1 MAEEEQQKQEL
12 PESPVPKKR
21 RVFRS
26 VLLTLLIL
34 VILLVSA
41 FAIMFSTDK
50 GSKFLLNRVLER
62 QQIIHYEYEGG
73 NLLKGIILKN
83 VLVTLSAVDV
93 KIDRAEVS
101 LGWRALVHKEI
112 HLYNADV
119 RNLQVITKLPPSSEP
134 FKFKEI
140 KLPFTLR
147 LDHADVDH
155 LLIKTHAAAVNFND
169 IELNEALWSNTK
181 LEFQDSRVNMGYL
194 SIRNATGDMDFHGKY
209 PLNAKATV
217 NIPALNNSLNVHDI
231 QVVAKGSL
239 DTIAAGFATNTP
251 DLVSGWG
258 VVHPVRNHVPMFGQ
272 LEFKNYHWTLLTAQ
286 KLFTQAG
293 VLRYQGD
300 IQRLNLGLS
309 TDVSGQNLPKGK
321 YTAVM
326 HTDLVHQL
334 NIDQFKG
341 QVMNGTVDAKGV
353 VSWEKHVHWDVKGRL
368 NQINPKDKIIPQ
380 VVRDFLPPSLDAKIA
395 STGRLEKGLHFTG
408 MLDFDQYE
416 TWNLKLDQNP
426 AQAKQVNPMLLDVAW
441 KDIDRAMPYI
451 GWLKSE
457 SGDVQIRL
465 IEGQQNIT
473 VASNVGQHETALLPA
488 GQYKAQ
494 LELKNNVL
502 KVPSFNYVASKGSL
516 SGQANVVLPTDKAQL
531 KWDASVKAQD
541 FNPQT
546 VIAAAPVDLVNGQIQ
561 ANGYA
566 KPNQHI
572 IELKGI
578 SLTGHM
584 PQQAQQETVQLTGKS
599 TIAVLFH
606 DVKAG
611 GGFKS
616 FAVNYDGALKSS
628 KVKESNGLLKVKISG
643 TPILLKIDKLQHD
656 GAAGKILAQGKLD
669 LSKGIGWNINASL
682 IRFKPQYFVSML
694 RGELSG
700 NVQTEGFWS
709 DALKRI
715 NIQKLNVAGYI
726 NNKPVRGTGNLALVL
741 NNNQKG
747 FLPQQFEAN
756 NLYLSYAKNQIQA
769 TGNAQNLRLQI
780 NAAALYE
787 LYSGLRGRAYGY
799 LNIQSQPRLQA
810 TANLAVDD
818 FRFGN
823 LLSMRKLR
831 IQGQLPASETVPSLL
846 KAEMN
851 NLRSGNSEIQNG
863 VVTLAGTRKAH
874 VLKVQ
879 GNNRFSK
886 FYVQLAGGFNGQ
898 NSWLGQIQKGDF
910 DSVRV
915 RLVQR
920 QNASVVY
927 NQNTAEL
934 FVGAHCWASQQSEL
948 CFDQPVRISKAKGN
962 ISFVTKNLDLNDFA
976 AFMPQGLAITGKA
989 NGYAKASWA
998 QGSKPKIDA
1007 RMVSRQGVIGIAAED
1022 QQDMGSTLRYD
1033 EISVNAKSVT
1043 QGLQLRFDM
1052 KTPEIGTGYANV
1064 IIDPFKQNKPIQGE
1078 IAFNEVQLKVFKP
1091 FIQDIRTLSGT
1102 LSYAGKI
1109 SGELLAPRLSGEMR
1123 LKDGAISM
1131 ISLPINL
1138 NNIQVYSSIRGDH
1151 ATINGAFN
1159 SGQGVGKLT
1168 GSVDWKNDPRIQ
1180 LHLKGDNLLI
1190 RQAPL
1195 ITALVTPDFSL
1206 DVMPFQKK
1214 LVLKG
1219 DVDVPRALI
1228 SMPESSAPVVDV
1240 SSDVR
1245 IVQQGQDQLAILKSA
1260 RPWDIKADVM
1270 INLGKQVV
1278 FQGFNSRIPLLGRL
1292 YLTQRGVETAMRAN
1306 GAIGVSQKVKIEAYG
1321 QSLDLNRAIARF
1333 NGPLANPTLDVDT
1346 NKIIQGTIVG
1356 VRVTGTASNPNIQVY
1371 NDGGLTEQEAMNA
1384 LITGRINEGA
1394 NNINQSETFRS
1405 DVNNT
1410 IAAAGISMGLGGTRA
1425 FTNQLG
1431 QSFGLSGLALDA
1443 QGTGD
1448 DTQVSVTGYITPD
1461 LYIRYGVGVFT
1472 PVNKLTLRYQMNQK
1486 LYMEAS
1492 QSVDRAI
1499 DFFYNWRF

>member
-1 MAEEEQQKQEL
+1 MAEVEQQKQEL
-12 PESPVPKKR
+12 PESPLPKKR
-21 RVFRS
+21 RVMRS
-26 VLLTLLIL
+26 VLLTLLLL

-62 QQIIHYEYEGG
+62 QHIIHYEYEGG

-83 VLVTLSAVDV
+83 ILVTLSAVDV
-93 KIDRAEVS
+93 KIDRAEVT
-101 LGWRALVHKEI
+101 LGWRALVHKEV

-119 RNLQVITKLPPSSEP
+119 RNLQVITKTPPSNEP
-134 FKFKEI
+134 FQFKEI
-140 KLPFTLR
+140 RLPFTLR
-147 LDHADVDH
+147 LDHVDVDH
-155 LLIKTHAAAVNFND
+155 LLIKTHASSVNFKD

-181 LEFQDSRVNMGYL
+181 LEFEDSRADMGYL
-194 SIRNATGDMDFHGKY
+194 AIKNATGNMDFQGKY
-209 PLNAKATV
+209 PLHAKAIV
-217 NIPALNNSLNVHDI
+217 NIPALNHSLNVHDI

-239 DTIAAGFATNTP
+239 DTITAGFATNTP
-251 DLVSGWG
+251 DLLSGWG
-258 VVHPVRNHVPMFGQ
+258 VVHPVRSHVPMFGQ
-272 LEFKNYHWTLLTAQ
+272 LKFENYHWPLLTDQ

-309 TDVSGQNLPKGK
+309 TDLTGQNLPKGK

-326 HTDLVHQL
+326 HTDLAHQL
-334 NIDQFKG
+334 NIDQFNG
-341 QVMNGTVDAKGV
+341 QVMNGTVNAKGL
-353 VSWEKHVHWDVKGRL
+353 VSWEKHVHWDVQGRL
-368 NQINPKDKIIPQ
+368 SKINPKDKLIPQ
-380 VVRDFLPPSLDAKIA
+380 VVKDFLPPSLDAKIA
-395 STGRLEKGLHFTG
+395 STGRLEKGLHLTG
-408 MLDFDQYE
+408 LVDFDQYE
-416 TWNLKLDQNP
+416 TWNLKLNQNE
-426 AQAKQVNPMLLDVAW
+426 AKPKQPQPMLLDVAW
-441 KDIDRAMPYI
+441 KNIDRAMPYI
-451 GWLKSE
+451 GWLKSD

-465 IEGQQNIT
+465 VEGQQNLVVSSAI
-473 VASNVGQHETALLPA
+473 GQHESALLPA

-494 LELKNNVL
+494 LDIKKNIL
-502 KVPSFNYVASKGSL
+502 KVPSFSYVANKGSL
-516 SGQANVVLPTDKAQL
+516 SGQANVILPTDKTQL
-531 KWDASVKAQD
+531 KWDAKLKAQD

-546 VIAAAPVDLVNGQIQ
+546 VVAAAPVDLVNGQIQ
-561 ANGYA
+561 ASGYA

-572 IELKGI
+572 IELKAI
-578 SLTGHM
+578 NLVGHL

-599 TIAVLFH
+599 TVAVLFH

-628 KVKESNGLLKVKISG
+628 KIKESSGLLKVKVSG
-643 TPILLKIDKLQHD
+643 TPLLLKIYQFQHD
-656 GAAGKILAQGKLD
+656 GAAGKILAQGKVD
-669 LSKGIGWNINASL
+669 LSKGIGWNVNASL
-682 IRFKPQYFVSML
+682 VRFKPQYFVSTV
-694 RGELSG
+694 RGEISG
-700 NVQTEGFWS
+700 IVQTEGFWS

-726 NNKPVRGTGNLALVL
+726 NNKAVRGTGNLALVL
-741 NNNQKG
+741 NNTQKG

-756 NLYLSYAKNQIQA
+756 NLYMSYANNQIQA
-769 TGNAQNLRLQI
+769 TGNAQNLRLKI
-780 NAAALYE
+780 NAPALYE
-787 LYSGLRGRAYGY
+787 LYGGLRGRAYGY

-818 FRFGN
+818 FRVGN
-823 LLSMRKLR
+823 ILSMQKLR
-831 IQGQLPASETVPSLL
+831 VQGQLPTSEITPTLL
-846 KAEMN
+846 KAEMT
-851 NLRSGNSEIQNG
+851 NLRSGNREIQHG
-863 VVTLAGTRKAH
+863 VVSLAGTRKAH

-879 GNNRFSK
+879 GNNRFSN
-886 FYVQLAGGFNGQ
+886 FYVQLAGGFNGN

-920 QNASVVY
+920 QNASVVF
-927 NQNTAEL
+927 NQNTTEL

-948 CFDQPVRISKAKGN
+948 CFDQPIRISKAKGN

-976 AFMPQGLAITGKA
+976 AFMPEGLAITGKA
-989 NGYAKASWA
+989 NGYAKAAWA

-1007 RMVSRQGVIGIAAED
+1007 RMVSRQGIIGIAAED
-1022 QQDMGSTLRYD
+1022 PQDTASSLRYD
-1033 EISVNAKSVT
+1033 EISVNAKSVA
-1043 QGLQLRFDM
+1043 QGLQLRLDV
-1052 KTPEIGTGYANV
+1052 KAPEIGTGYTNV
-1064 IIDPFKQNKPIQGE
+1064 IIDPFKANKPIQGE

-1091 FIQDIRTLSGT
+1091 FIKDIRTLSGT
-1102 LSYAGKI
+1102 LSFAGKI
-1109 SGELLAPRLSGEMR
+1109 GGELLEPRLTGEMR
-1123 LKDGAISM
+1123 LKDGVISM

-1138 NNIQVYSSIRGDH
+1138 TNVQVYSSIRNDH
-1151 ATINGAFN
+1151 AIINGAFN
-1159 SGQGVGKLT
+1159 SGQGVGLLT
-1168 GSVDWKNDPRIQ
+1168 GNVDWKNEPRIQ

-1219 DVDVPRALI
+1219 EVDVPRALI

-1245 IVQQGQDQLAILKSA
+1245 IVQEGQDQLAILKSA

-1278 FQGFNSRIPLLGRL
+1278 FQGFNSRIPLVGRL
-1292 YLTQRGVETAMRAN
+1292 YLSQRGVETAMRAN

-1333 NGPLANPTLDVDT
+1333 NGPLSNPTLDVDT

-1371 NDGGLTEQEAMNA
+1371 NDGSLTEQEAMNA

-1394 NNINQSETFRS
+1394 NNINQTETFKS

-1448 DTQVSVTGYITPD
+1448 DTQVSVTGYLTPD

-1472 PVNKLTLRYQMNQK
+1472 PVNKLTLRYQINQK
-1486 LYMEAS
+1486 LYLEAS
-1492 QSVDRAI
+1492 QSVDRAV

>member
-1 MAEEEQQKQEL
+1 MAEVEQQKQEL
-12 PESPVPKKR
+12 PEAPTPKKR

-26 VLLTLLIL
+26 VILTLFILI
-34 VILLVSA
+34 VLLVSA

-62 QQIIHYEYEGG
+62 QHIIHYEYEGG

-83 VLVTLSAVDV
+83 VKVTLAAVDV
-93 KIDRAEVS
+93 KIDRADVT

-112 HLYNADV
+112 HLYSADV
-119 RNLQVITKLPPSSEP
+119 RNLQIITKLPPSDKP
-134 FKFKEI
+134 FAFKEI

-155 LLIKTHAAAVNFND
+155 LLIKTHAASVNFND
-169 IELNEALWSNTK
+169 IVLNEALWSNTK
-181 LEFQDSRVNMGYL
+181 LEFKDSRVDMGYL
-194 SIRNATGDMDFHGKY
+194 SIRNASGDMDFHGNY
-209 PLNAKATV
+209 PLNAKALV
-217 NIPALNNSLNVHDI
+217 NIPALNHSLQVRDI
-231 QVVAKGSL
+231 HVVAKGSL
-239 DTIAAGFATNTP
+239 DTISAGFATNTP

-258 VVHPVRNHVPMFGQ
+258 VVHPVRSHVPMFGQ
-272 LEFKNYHWTLLTAQ
+272 LQFKNYHWPLLTEQ

-293 VLRYQGD
+293 ALHFQGN

-309 TDVSGQNLPKGK
+309 TDLTGQNIPKGK

-326 HTDLVHQL
+326 HTDLIHQL
-334 NIDQFKG
+334 NIDQFNG
-341 QVMNGTVDAKGV
+341 QVMKGTVTAKGL
-353 VSWEKHVHWDVKGRL
+353 VSWQKHVHWDVQGRL
-368 NQINPKDKIIPQ
+368 NKIDPNDKLIPQ
-380 VVRDFLPPSLDAKIA
+380 VVKDFLPPSLDAKIA
-395 STGRLEKGLHFTG
+395 STGRLEKGLHLTG
-408 MLDFDQYE
+408 LVDFDQYE
-416 TWNLKLDQNP
+416 TWNLKLNQDE
-426 AQAKQVNPMLLDVAW
+426 AKAKQPSPLLLDIAW

-451 GWLKSE
+451 GWLKSD
-457 SGDVQIRL
+457 SGDVQLRL
-465 IEGQQNIT
+465 LEGQQNILVST
-473 VASNVGQHETALLPA
+473 QVGLHESALLPEGA
-488 GQYKAQ
+488 YKAQ
-494 LELKNNVL
+494 LELKKNVL
-502 KVPSFNYVASKGSL
+502 KVPSFSYVAQKGSL
-516 SGQANVVLPTDKAQL
+516 TGQANVILPTEKAQL
-531 KWDASVKAQD
+531 KWDAKLNAKD

-546 VIAAAPVDLVNGQIQ
+546 VVAAAPVDLVNGQVL
-561 ANGYA
+561 ASGYA

-572 IELKGI
+572 IELK
-578 SLTGHM
+578 SVNLTGHM
-584 PQQAQQETVQLTGKS
+584 PQQAQQESVQLTGKS

-606 DVKAG
+606 DPKSG

-628 KVKESNGLLKVKISG
+628 KVEESNGLLKIKISG
-643 TPILLKIDKLQHD
+643 TPQLLKIAEFQHD
-656 GAAGKILAQGKLD
+656 GAAGKIQANGKID
-669 LSKGIGWNINASL
+669 LSKGIGWNIKASL
-682 IRFKPQYFVSML
+682 IHFKPQYFVSLL

-700 NVQTEGFWS
+700 NIQTEGFWS
-709 DALKRI
+709 ETLKRI
-715 NIQKLNVAGYI
+715 NIQKLNVAGYL
-726 NNKPVRGTGNLALVL
+726 NNKPVRGTGNLALVF

-756 NLYLSYAKNQIQA
+756 NLFMAYAQNQIQA
-769 TGNAQNLRLQI
+769 TGNAQNLRI
-780 NAAALYE
+780 KVNAPALYE
-787 LYSGLRGRAYGY
+787 IYSGLRGRAYGY
-799 LNIQSQPRLQA
+799 LNVQSQPRLQA

-831 IQGQLPASETVPSLL
+831 IQGQLPTAETTPTLL

-851 NLRSGNSEIQNG
+851 NLRSGNREIENG
-863 VVTLAGTRKAH
+863 IVTLAGTRKAH
-874 VLKVQ
+874 VLRVQ
-879 GNNRFSK
+879 ANNRLSH

-910 DSVRV
+910 DSLRV

-934 FVGAHCWASQQSEL
+934 FVGAHCWASQQSQL
-948 CFDQPVRISKAKGN
+948 CFDQPIRISKAKGN

-976 AFMPQGLAITGKA
+976 AFMPEGLAITGKV
-989 NGYAKASWA
+989 NGYAKAAWA
-998 QGSKPKIDA
+998 QGTKPKIDA
-1007 RMVSRQGVIGIAAED
+1007 RLVTRQGVIGIAAED
-1022 QQDMGSTLRYD
+1022 PQDPGSTLRYD
-1033 EISVNAKSVT
+1033 EISVIAKSVP
-1043 QGLQLRFDM
+1043 QGLQMRFDV

-1064 IIDPFKQNKPIQGE
+1064 IIDPYKPNKPMQGE
-1078 IAFNEVQLKVFKP
+1078 IAFDEVQLKVFKP

-1102 LSYAGKI
+1102 LSFAGKI
-1109 SGELLAPRLSGEMR
+1109 GGQLTAPRLTGEMR

-1131 ISLPINL
+1131 ISLPVNL
-1138 NNIQVYSSIRGDH
+1138 SNIQVYSSIQSDH

-1159 SGQGVGKLT
+1159 SGQGVGLLT
-1168 GSVDWKNDPRIQ
+1168 GNVDWRGEPRIQ

-1206 DVMPFQKK
+1206 DVTPFQKK

-1219 DVDVPRALI
+1219 EVNVPRALI
-1228 SMPESSAPVVDV
+1228 SMPESSAPVVNV

-1245 IVQQGQDQLAILKSA
+1245 IVHEGQDQLAILKSA
-1260 RPWDIKADVM
+1260 RPWDIKADVL
-1270 INLGKQVV
+1270 INLGNQVV
-1278 FQGFNSRIPLLGRL
+1278 FQGFNSRIPLVGRL
-1292 YLTQRGVETAMRAN
+1292 YLSQRGVEAAMRAN

-1346 NKIIQGTIVG
+1346 NKNVQGTIVG

-1371 NDGGLTEQEAMNA
+1371 NDGGLSEQEAMNA
-1384 LITGRINEGA
+1384 IITGRINEGA
-1394 NNINQSETFRS
+1394 NNINQSETFKS

-1431 QSFGLSGLALDA
+1431 RSFGLSGLALDA

-1472 PVNKLTLRYQMNQK
+1472 PINKLTLRYQMNQR
-1486 LYMEAS
+1486 LYLEAS

-1499 DFFYNWRF
+1499 DIFYNWRF